1 MKRVIAGLAAVAAL
15 VVAQGALAA
24 NTGAANTGT
33 ISVSHDPMVL
43 AGSRSTTIHVTLP
56 QADDPIAAINIYA
69 PSGYTTNLSQA
80 PGTTIGTVDATAFS
94 HAAGIPVPLSGNV
107 VVASPASF
115 TQQSA
120 QCAGV
125 PTSAAV
131 WLLNLAIQ
139 SQTIQVPAYVNP
151 TAGAE
156 QALGAEKIS
165 VCLTPWDVPEALGG
179 APQGAQV
186 LDVRFT
192 VNGVFTT
199 PTGGNLLRWD
209 TLFTPYTP
217 GTGKPSLA
225 GTFEA
230 RAFVPLPLVL
240 GLHPT
245 YASKTNT
252 FRLSGTVT
260 EAGLAVPDLTVHISR
275 GIAPARLTQQSA
287 TRTGSNGA
295 YRTAGHLKPRRTTY
309 FRINASMPQ
318 RDFAAGCQSP
328 APAAIAPGGCV
339 SATLSGWSVK
349 SAVLR
354 LTVPKAHKK

>member
-1 MKRVIAGLAAVAAL
+1 MKRVIAGLALVAGL
-15 VVAQGALAA
+15 VLAQGAF
-24 NTGAANTGT
+24 AANTGT

-43 AGSRSTTIHVTLP
+43 AGSKSTTIHVTLP
-56 QADDPIAAINIYA
+56 QADDAIAAINIYA
-69 PSGYTTNLSQA
+69 PSGYAANLSQA

-94 HAAGIPVPLSGNV
+94 HTAGIPVPLSGNV
-107 VVASPASF
+107 VVANPASF
-115 TQQSA
+115 AQQSA

-125 PTSAAV
+125 PASAAV

-199 PTGGNLLRWD
+199 PASGSLLRWD

-217 GTGKPSLA
+217 GTGKPNLA

-245 YASKTNT
+245 YVPKTNT
-252 FRLSGTVT
+252 FRLNGTVT
-260 EAGLAVPDLTVHISR
+260 EGGLPVPNLTVHVSR
-275 GIAPARLTQQSA
+275 GIAPARLTQQSS

-309 FRINASMPQ
+309 FRVNASMPEHA
-318 RDFAAGCQSP
+318 FAAGCQSP
-328 APAAIAPGGCV
+328 APPTVAPGGCV
-339 SATLSGWSVK
+339 SATLSGWTVK
-349 SAVLR
+349 SPVLK
-354 LTVPKAHKK
+354 LKVPKAPKK

>member
-260 EAGLAVPDLTVHISR
+260 EGGLAVPDLTVHISR

-309 FRINASMPQ
+309 FRINASMPEHA
-318 RDFAAGCQSP
+318 FAAGCQSP

-339 SATLSGWSVK
+339 SATLSGWSVQ

>member
-217 GTGKPSLA
+217 GTGKPSLP

-260 EAGLAVPDLTVHISR
+260 EGGLAVPDLTVHISR

-309 FRINASMPQ
+309 FRINASMPEHA
-318 RDFAAGCQSP
+318 FAAGCQSP